1 MEGVACLHKRAMQ
14 HLRGGSQVSKTRP
27 PNFLCAALDRTAC
40 APFYTERRI
49 ECAEPPNFAG
59 NRGPGAPVFR
69 PRMLANSGCVWLV
82 VTLYT
87 RSFVENVRI
96 AGCDFFMQRDKFWV
110 EVARRP
116 GLVRKGTE
124 VVHSSHQGSAIVSF
138 QLPHIGRDI
147 ADGEA
152 DSSLRRSIR
161 RGSMN
166 NAHVVQ
172 GHLSWLQL
180 QRYRLGLIH
189 LYSYSWPRDR
199 ALFFAKVSLCGIWS
213 SVCVPGM
220 TSIAPFDFSLSESA
234 THAVTTSGLDN
245 PQ

>member
-1 MEGVACLHKRAMQ
+1 
-14 HLRGGSQVSKTRP
+14 
-27 PNFLCAALDRTAC
+27 
-40 APFYTERRI
+40 
-49 ECAEPPNFAG
+49 
-59 NRGPGAPVFR
+59 
-69 PRMLANSGCVWLV
+69 MLANSRCVRLV

-116 GLVRKGTE
+116 RLVRKGTE

-152 DSSLRRSIR
+152 DSSLLRRIR
-161 RGSMN
+161 LGSMN

-189 LYSYSWPRDR
+189 LYSYFLAARQSIVLRKSIFMRHLVERMRTGDDLHR
-199 ALFFAKVSLCGIWS
+199 TIRFFALRKCYPCCDDIRFGQSPVGRVL
-213 SVCVPGM
+213 VPGDI
-220 TSIAPFDFSLSESA
+220 SGIIPF
-234 THAVTTSGLDN
+234 LDEKTAR
-245 PQ
+245 PAQ